1 MASSVFSIYW
11 VFLFHFLFT
20 VPKTDKIIMSEEES
34 ENTISTETL
43 MKEMKRLQEEVK
55 KQSMTNQTSFS
66 YIAKERKGRKFSG
79 EDPSV
84 EVNDWVTG
92 CRLALNASYSSRTCQ
107 VNSCLLFYRT

>member
-1 MASSVFSIYW
+1 MASSVSSIYW
-11 VFLFHFLFT
+11 VFLFHFPFT
-20 VPKTDKIIMSEEES
+20 VPETDKIIMSEEES
-34 ENTISTETL
+34 KNTISTETL

-84 EVNDWVTG
+84 EVGDGSQIVGW
-92 CRLALNASYSSRTCQ
+92 L
-107 VNSCLLFYRT
+107 

>member
-1 MASSVFSIYW
+1 
-11 VFLFHFLFT
+11 
-20 VPKTDKIIMSEEES
+20 
-34 ENTISTETL
+34 

-84 EVNDWVTG
+84 EVGDGSQIVGW
-92 CRLALNASYSSRTCQ
+92 L
-107 VNSCLLFYRT
+107 